1 MRIMSNFLLIL
12 KFFTGLTLLL
22 GFGRLM
28 GHILKLDEYLKYPP
42 DKEPE
47 HLT

>member
-1 MRIMSNFLLIL
+1 MSNLLL
-12 KFFTGLTLLL
+12 VLEFFAGLAILL

-47 HLT
+47 QLS